1 MNQLKER
8 AEKLENWRMKVKMHE
23 KKKEEKKELLRR
35 QSSAWIDKDN
45 IEKKIVEAI
54 VEIHQI

>member
-1 MNQLKER
+1 
-8 AEKLENWRMKVKMHE
+8 MHE